1 MIIKFL
7 FYFDMFILHVTG
19 YLKCLIYFLCDF
31 KMMSK
36 VRKNV
41 KLFEKKKSDICY
53 VCALGPSL
61 KDVELSKIEGDTI
74 VVNRFHK
81 MSDRYPGFV
90 PTYYVLAD
98 AAFGDR
104 CKNEMDEALEKYSK
118 LGTNFIVN
126 SKFHKLGL
134 EKDWEN
140 IFYVSPFKG
149 EFYGQE
155 YRLDRVMPAFSN
167 VVGVAIG
174 TAMGMG
180 YKKIILL
187 GCDFNSFASP
197 VSNHCYAEADNTR
210 QIKLW
215 YELYRYSIVAWGH
228 EKLAK
233 YARKHGIEIVNS
245 TKGSLI
251 DAYPQMIQEEL
262 YKR

>member
-1 MIIKFL
+1 
-7 FYFDMFILHVTG
+7 MFILHISG
-19 YLKCLIYFLCDF
+19 YIKCLINIIRDF
-31 KMMSK
+31 KTMSI
-36 VRKNV
+36 VRQNAR
-41 KLFEKKKSDICY
+41 LLDKKKSDTCY

-61 KDVELSKIEGDTI
+61 KKVNLTKIKDDTI

-81 MSDRYPGFV
+81 MSDRYPEFV
-90 PTYYVLAD
+90 PTHYVLAD

-104 CKNEMDEALEKYSK
+104 CKNEMEEALEKFSLK
-118 LGTNFIVN
+118 GTNFIVN

-134 EKDWEN
+134 NSKWNN
-140 IFYVSPFKG
+140 IFYVSTFKG
-149 EFYGQE
+149 EFYGQY
-155 YRLDRVMPAFSN
+155 YRLDRIMPAFSN

-180 YKKIILL
+180 YKKIVLL

-233 YARKHGIEIVNS
+233 YAKKHGIEIVNS

-251 DAYPQMIQEEL
+251 DAYPFEIDESL
-262 YKR
+262 YITEV